1 MTSAA
6 VIIGVLI
13 FAVAVGGLADRLTR
27 QKAQMAQARG
37 EAEDLA
43 RLAADIL
50 TASGRVA
57 PAIGPIRRTFGLDGA
72 ALLRREDTGWRTEA
86 AAGQTRLEHPDQASL
101 TVELAHGQVLALAGT
116 GLTGRHAALLQV
128 FVSQLRLARERAQ
141 LSALLQACEDARQ
154 RASQ

>member
-6 VIIGVLI
+6 VIIGVLT

-27 QKAQMAQARG
+27 QAAQMGQARG

-50 TASGRVA
+50 TACGQVA

-72 ALLRREDTGWRTEA
+72 ALLRRTDTGWRTEA
-86 AAGQTRLEHPDQASL
+86 AAGQTRLEHPGQASL

-154 RASQ
+154 RESQ